1 MCGFK
6 EEDQGECSQTI
17 HNFQGY
23 QEQLLL
29 QHHQQMQQQQ
39 QQQSNDIY
47 GGARGSGLIFPEV
60 SPILP
65 WSLPP
70 VHSFNPDH
78 FSSHPV
84 RDHDQFLIPPPVPSS
99 YGSLFNRRAPAL
111 QFAYDGSSS
120 DHLRI
125 ISETLGPVVQPGS
138 APFGL
143 QAELGKMTAQE
154 IMDAKALA
162 ASKSHSE
169 AERRR
174 RERINNHLAKLRSL
188 LPSTTKTDKASL
200 LAEVIQHVKE
210 LKRQTSL
217 IAETSP
223 VPTEIDELTLDT
235 SDEDGKFVIKAS
247 LCCED
252 RSDLL
257 PDLIKSLKALRLR
270 TLKAEITTL
279 GGRVKNVLFITGEED
294 SSSNSNEQ
302 QQQQQ
307 LPYSISSIQEALKA
321 VMEKTGGDVSSSGSV
336 KRQRT
341 NINIL
346 EQQQHRMCRAL
357 MPGDEESMSDEAIWE
372 TLPHFWVAISMVF
385 FIAATIFTLL
395 KLCGDVAALGWW
407 DLFINYGIAECFAF
421 LVCTKWYNPAI
432 HRHSHIGESGSS
444 MINRYIDWNRGLA
457 VSSDEDRHQNSR
469 ICNLQDIGGHFM
481 KIPFI
486 GFQIMLFALG
496 GAGVLFAAHRLVE
509 KIVILL
515 CGGASSCTYFT
526 IVSKARDF
534 LGFLHHG
541 SRLLGWWS
549 IDEGSREEQ
558 ARLYYAGGSG
568 YVLHSCDHGCAL
580 ILAMRWIYF
589 YISKYKPP

>member
-1 MCGFK
+1 MCGKK
-6 EEDQGECSQTI
+6 EEDQGECSQTV
-17 HNFQGY
+17 HNMNIQSF
-23 QEQLLL
+23 QEQLFL
-29 QHHQQMQQQQ
+29 QQQQQMQQHQQ
-39 QQQSNDIY
+39 QNSDIY
-47 GGARGSGLIFPEV
+47 GGGRGLIFPEV
-60 SPILP
+60 SPILQP

-70 VHSFNPDH
+70 VHAFDPAH
-78 FSSHPV
+78 FATNPV
-84 RDHDQFLIPPPVPSS
+84 RDHDPFLAPPPPSS
-99 YGSLFNRRAPAL
+99 FAGLFNRRPSL
-111 QFAYDGSSS
+111 QFAYDGPSS

-125 ISETLGPVVQPGS
+125 ISDTLGPVVQPGS

-223 VPTEIDELTLDT
+223 VPTEVDELTVDA

-257 PDLIKSLKALRLR
+257 PDLIKTLKALRLK

-294 SSSNSNEQ
+294 SSSSGEQNQ

-307 LPYSISSIQEALKA
+307 QYCVSSIQEALKA
-321 VMEKTGGDVSSSGSV
+321 VMEKTTGDESSSGTV

-346 EQQQHRMCRAL
+346 EHRSL
-357 MPGDEESMSDEAIWE
+357 
-372 TLPHFWVAISMVF
+372 
-385 FIAATIFTLL
+385 
-395 KLCGDVAALGWW
+395 
-407 DLFINYGIAECFAF
+407 
-421 LVCTKWYNPAI
+421 
-432 HRHSHIGESGSS
+432 
-444 MINRYIDWNRGLA
+444 
-457 VSSDEDRHQNSR
+457 
-469 ICNLQDIGGHFM
+469 
-481 KIPFI
+481 
-486 GFQIMLFALG
+486 
-496 GAGVLFAAHRLVE
+496 
-509 KIVILL
+509 
-515 CGGASSCTYFT
+515 
-526 IVSKARDF
+526 
-534 LGFLHHG
+534 
-541 SRLLGWWS
+541 
-549 IDEGSREEQ
+549 
-558 ARLYYAGGSG
+558 
-568 YVLHSCDHGCAL
+568 
-580 ILAMRWIYF
+580 
-589 YISKYKPP
+589 